1 MSFFLY
7 IVQMMTILTVRID
20 WINDYIRV
28 PVFDHIEEYRYLPE
42 AKLYIDDFLVVG
54 ANVEY
59 ERNGVEWTFISTVNT
74 NQVRRYQIKYRAYFP
89 DYHLSDIRSV
99 TFDVVDET
107 NPTIITIPD
116 KRMNI
121 GDKMPDL
128 IEGVVVSDNYYKP
141 EEILIHVDTSKVLT
155 NVVGIYPVIYRISDP
170 SANVVTREVLF
181 EVIDPLPPVIT
192 LKQAVKLNINAPFDW
207 SNFFTIKDNVD
218 IVLRIEVDD
227 QKVFYNKVG
236 VYQAKL
242 TATDDSGNNSVELFT
257 IEIADLEKPVLRLQ
271 SKPRNITV
279 FQVIDR
285 ELLESYI
292 LEVRDN
298 YDEISLSDVKIT
310 HDIEHDVL
318 GTYSIYFELSDQS
331 GNKVESKLLVKVD
344 DDIKPIIEIITP
356 LVFSVFS
363 VEPFYHEHFQFK
375 DNFTDSDDLVYKINT
390 SPKMNVVG
398 RYPITVEVSDSSG
411 NKAIY
416 QGYVQIVDSIPPLIN
431 QLNEIVITGFERK
444 ELKHYFSFSDQ
455 YDKTENITYIF
466 HDENV
471 NYDVVGSY
479 EAYVKAYDQSQN
491 ESIFSF
497 EIMII
502 DMIEP
507 TLKIKQNYYLHDVG
521 KSEVNMVSF
530 IDFVEDNYDSL
541 SFEDVIITNEII
553 WDKIGKYEVSFS
565 LTDQSLNQTTH
576 VLTFVIDDRIPPTIV
591 FEDLMVLQGEII
603 RLEDGIEV
611 SDNYGK
617 PNIYTFP
624 ETISTDDVGTYV
636 VTYVVVDERGNY
648 RMVDRLITILPNDD
662 PYPLTSWIPLGILL
676 IAGFSILY
684 VLYKRG

>member
-1 MSFFLY
+1 MSFYLY
-7 IVQMMTILTVRID
+7 IVQMVTILTARID

-42 AKLYIDDFLVVG
+42 AKLYINDFWVVG
-54 ANVEY
+54 AKVEY

-99 TFDVVDET
+99 TFDVVDT
-107 NPTIITIPD
+107 TGPTIITIPD

-128 IEGVVVSDNYYKP
+128 TEGVVVSDNYYKP
-141 EEILIHVDTSKVLT
+141 EEILIHVDTSKVIT
-155 NVVGIYPVIYRISDP
+155 NVVGIYPLIYRISDP
-170 SANVVTREVLF
+170 SSNVVMREVFF

-192 LKQAVKLNINAPFDW
+192 LKQAVKLNINTTFDW
-207 SNFFTIKDNVD
+207 SSFFTIKDNVD

-227 QKVFYNKVG
+227 LNVIYNKIG
-236 VYQAKL
+236 IYQARI
-242 TATDDSGNNSVELFT
+242 TATDDSGNQSIEPFI
-257 IEIADLEKPVLRLQ
+257 IEIADLEKPILKLK
-271 SKPRNITV
+271 SKPPNITV
-279 FQVIDR
+279 FQLIDR

-292 LEVRDN
+292 LEVSDN
-298 YDEISLSDVKIT
+298 YDELKVSDVKIT
-310 HDIEHDVL
+310 HDIESDVL
-318 GTYSIYFELSDQS
+318 GTYSIYFELSDLS
-331 GNKVESKLLVKVD
+331 GNKVETKLNVKVV
-344 DDIKPIIEIITP
+344 DDIKPTIEIITP
-356 LVFSVFS
+356 LVYSVFS
-363 VEPFYHEHFQFK
+363 VEPFYREYFMFT
-375 DNFTDSDDLVYKINT
+375 DNFTDSDALVYKINT
-390 SPKMNVVG
+390 TPKMSVTG

-416 QGYVQIVDSIPPLIN
+416 QGYVEIVDLIPPLIN
-431 QLNEIVITGFERK
+431 QLNEIVVTGFERK

-471 NYDVVGSY
+471 NYSVVGSY

-491 ESIFSF
+491 ESTLSF
-497 EIMII
+497 EIMVI

-521 KSEVNMVSF
+521 KSEINMVSF
-530 IDFVEDNYDSL
+530 IDFVEDNYDRL
-541 SFEDVIITNEII
+541 SFEDVIITHDIN
-553 WDKIGKYEVSFS
+553 WDKIGKYEVIFS
-565 LTDQSLNQTTH
+565 LSDHSLNQTIQ
-576 VLTFVIDDRIPPTIV
+576 VLTFVIDDRIPPTIT

-603 RLEDGIEV
+603 RLTDGIEV
-611 SDNYGK
+611 SDNYSE

-624 ETISTDDVGTYV
+624 ETISTDNVGTYI

-648 RMVDRLITILPNDD
+648 RMVDRLITILSNDES
-662 PYPLTSWIPLGILL
+662 YPLTSWIPLAVLL
-676 IAGFSILY
+676 VAGSSILY